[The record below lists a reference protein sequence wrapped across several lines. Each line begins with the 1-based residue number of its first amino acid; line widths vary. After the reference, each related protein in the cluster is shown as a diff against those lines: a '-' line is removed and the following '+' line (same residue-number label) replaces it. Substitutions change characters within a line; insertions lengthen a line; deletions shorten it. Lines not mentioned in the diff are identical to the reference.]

1 MIHEVKKANPEFK
14 VNELC
19 RAFEISCSSFYYK
32 PIPLSIK
39 KQSVMHLVEEVFTD
53 SYSTYGKRRIQA
65 ELLDLDCRVGVYAI
79 STVMKNLG
87 LRAIRPKKK
96 HYYPDSGDE
105 HIYAPNLLKRE
116 FSPGTCNT
124 HWVGDITYIK
134 SHQGWS
140 YLACVLDLGTKEIV
154 GYALS
159 TQPNAA
165 LANAALT
172 NAIQRQRPNTQA
184 LMFHSDQGC
193 QYSANVF
200 RERLKHLGIE
210 QSMSRRGNCWDN
222 AVMERFFRSLKTE
235 KLNNLSFINH
245 DSVVSVVEQYIQF
258 YNYKRRHST
267 IDYMTPHQKYN
278 ELKKAA

>member
-1 MIHEVKKANPEFK
+1 MIHEVKKANPEFN

-19 RAFEISCSSFYYK
+19 RAFEISSSSFYYK
-32 PIPLSIK
+32 PMPLSIK
-39 KQSVMHLVEEVFTD
+39 KQSVMQLVESVFAD
-53 SYSTYGKRRIQA
+53 SYATYGKRRIQA
-65 ELLDLDCRVGVYAI
+65 ELLDLDCKVGVYAI

-96 HYYPDSGDE
+96 HHYPDSGDE

-193 QYSANVF
+193 QYSAKVF

-235 KLNNLSFINH
+235 KLNHLSFINH

>member
-19 RAFEISCSSFYYK
+19 RAFEISSSSFYYK
-32 PIPLSIK
+32 PMPLSIK
-39 KQSVMHLVEEVFTD
+39 KQSVMQLVESVFAD
-53 SYSTYGKRRIQA
+53 SYATYGKRRIQA
-65 ELLDLDCRVGVYAI
+65 ELLDLDCKVGVYAI

-96 HYYPDSGDE
+96 HHYPDSGDE

-193 QYSANVF
+193 QYSAKVF

-235 KLNNLSFINH
+235 KLNHLSFINH

>member
-1 MIHEVKKANPEFK
+1 VKKANPDFRIS
-14 VNELC
+14 ELC
-19 RAFEISCSSFYYK
+19 RVFELSCSSFYYK
-32 PIPLSIK
+32 PRPQSTEKQALIQSIE
-39 KQSVMHLVEEVFTD
+39 QAFSD
-53 SYSTYGKRRIQA
+53 SNSTYGKRRIQA
-65 ELLDLDCRVGVYAI
+65 DLLDLNCKVGVYAI
-79 STVMKNLG
+79 ATIMKKSG
-87 LRAIRPKKK
+87 LTAIRPKKK
-96 HYYPDSGDE
+96 HYYPNAGE
-105 HIYAPNLLKRE
+105 EQMYAPNLLIRQ
-116 FSPGTCNT
+116 FNPTTYNT

-140 YLACVLDLGTKEIV
+140 YLACVLDLGTREVV

-165 LANAALT
+165 LAIAALN

-193 QYSANVF
+193 QYSAHVF
-200 RERLKHLGIE
+200 REKLKHLGIK

-235 KLNNLSFINH
+235 RLNHLAFINH
-245 DSVVSVVEQYIQF
+245 SSVISVVEQYIQF
-258 YNYKRRHST
+258 YNYKRRHSS
-267 IDYMTPHQKYN
+267 IDYKTPHQKYN

>member
-1 MIHEVKKANPEFK
+1 MINEVKKANPGFK
-14 VNELC
+14 MNELC
-19 RAFEISCSSFYYK
+19 RIFDISCSSLYYK
-32 PIPLSIK
+32 PIPQSAEKQALMQSIE
-39 KQSVMHLVEEVFTD
+39 QIFSD
-53 SYSTYGKRRIQA
+53 SDATYGKRRIRA
-65 ELLDLDCRVGVYAI
+65 ELLDLEHQIGVYAI
-79 STVMKNLG
+79 ATAMKKLG
-87 LRAIRPKKK
+87 LNAIKPKKK
-96 HYYPDSGDE
+96 HYYPDTGDE
-105 HIYAPNLLKRE
+105 QVYAPNLLKRQ
-116 FSPGTCNT
+116 FNPITHNT

-159 TQPNAA
+159 NKPNAE
-165 LANAALT
+165 LANAALN
-172 NAIQRQRPNTQA
+172 NAIQRQRPNTQQ

-200 RERLKHLGIE
+200 RKRLKHVGIK

-235 KLNNLSFINH
+235 KLNHLVIINH
-245 DSVVSVVEQYIQF
+245 ASVVSVVEQYIQF
-258 YNYKRRHST
+258 YNYKRRHSA
-267 IDYMTPHQKYN
+267 ISYITPHQKYN

>member
-1 MIHEVKKANPEFK
+1 MIREVKKANLGFRMS
-14 VNELC
+14 ELC
-19 RAFEISCSSFYYK
+19 RVFELSCSSFYYK
-32 PIPLSIK
+32 PIPQSAE
-39 KQSVMHLVEEVFTD
+39 KQARIQLVEQAFSD
-53 SYSTYGKRRIQA
+53 SNSTYGKRRIQA
-65 ELLDLDCRVGVYAI
+65 DLVDLDCKVGVYAI
-79 STVMKNLG
+79 ASIMKNMG
-87 LRAIRPKKK
+87 LIAIRPKKK
-96 HYYPDSGDE
+96 HYYPNQGDE
-105 HIYAPNLLKRE
+105 QVYAPNLLKRQ
-116 FSPGTCNT
+116 FNPTTYNT

-159 TQPNAA
+159 SQPNAA
-165 LANAALT
+165 LATAALN

-200 RERLKHLGIE
+200 REKLKSLGIE

-235 KLNNLSFINH
+235 RLNHLAFINH
-245 DSVVSVVEQYIQF
+245 SSVVSVVEQYIQF
-258 YNYKRRHST
+258 YNYKRRHSA
-267 IDYMTPHQKYN
+267 IDYKTPHQKYN

>member
-1 MIHEVKKANPEFK
+1 MIHEVKKANPECK

-19 RAFEISCSSFYYK
+19 RVFEISCSSFYYK

-39 KQSVMHLVEEVFTD
+39 KQSVMQLVEDVFTD
-53 SYSTYGKRRIQA
+53 SDSTYGKRRIQA

-105 HIYAPNLLKRE
+105 HIYAPNVLKRH
-116 FSPGTCNT
+116 FNPATYNT

-159 TQPNAA
+159 TQPNAV

-193 QYSANVF
+193 QYSAKVF
-200 RERLKHLGIE
+200 RERLKRLGIE

-235 KLNNLSFINH
+235 KLNRLSFINH